1 MPKTRQTIPLA
12 LLLAL
17 LGSSGQAGETTSRPM
32 PQGAQKQG
40 QKQGL
45 TGRVMGQSAGES
57 APLAAAGVYAYQ
69 VVDRS
74 FYKVVTDRDGN
85 FLFPDLPA
93 GLYQVIAHKPGFVPM
108 VVMISRAT
116 SRAFYNL
123 QLELV
128 RQRQPAAAAPA
139 PAGDDFWSLRRRI
152 PSDVLRE
159 IELAENAEAF
169 AYSWTEPRRNR
180 LSEPQ
185 GTDFRTDIQA
195 TTGVDQ
201 IADLGA
207 GQMAGG
213 QVGIAGSLGALR
225 VGLSGRFAQMSP
237 AGGTANST
245 LSTDGAQA
253 SALALDVAAGN
264 SSRISVSSLNNRL
277 FIRSRSD
284 GPVDLEDYR
293 LTWSQNLTE
302 NSRSEFRA
310 QYTSENNFF
319 RHGFNDPLSI
329 PDYSNTWKVE
339 GSYSTDFG
347 DGNSLLAGVRYRERQ
362 GGLTEGDRS
371 VLNGAP
377 ALASVDLWSRGNQ
390 RLHPRVVLEYG
401 LYSTLSDGSLSLTP
415 EGSMVFDLGG
425 DWKLAAAASRRTYE
439 DRRITSDFL
448 PFLYAESDLC
458 GEAGK
463 ECYQLRLT
471 KASEE
476 GKHNFS
482 LSAASRT
489 IGETLRLYFSDE
501 FFDRL
506 ESLYLVPGDRIPEL
520 QLAVTRQISPQV
532 VTTLE
537 SSLAS
542 GGGGTFQTPDSQS
555 YENRVRYMVTS
566 LDTRFKA
573 TSTGVFLALHH
584 LSQNLDPV
592 GDSANLEEMEFERLR
607 LRLSQDLGFMM
618 AAASDWTLQLNFE
631 LSRASSPYLEKE
643 EKQLMR
649 RILGGL
655 AVKF

>member
-1 MPKTRQTIPLA
+1 M
-12 LLLAL
+12 
-17 LGSSGQAGETTSRPM
+17 RPNS
-32 PQGAQKQG
+32 QVQR
-40 QKQGL
+40 QGL
-45 TGRVMGQSAGES
+45 GGKVTGQS

-69 VVDRS
+69 VANRS
-74 FYKVVTDRDGN
+74 LHKVLTDEEGN
-85 FLFPDLPA
+85 FLFQELPA
-93 GLYQVIAHKPGFVPM
+93 GLYQVIAHKPGFVPA

-116 SRAFYNL
+116 SRAFYHL
-123 QLELV
+123 DLDLV
-128 RQRQPAAAAPA
+128 RQRRPAAGAAS
-139 PAGDDFWSLRRRI
+139 GDDFWSLRAQI

-159 IELAENAEAF
+159 IELAQGGEAF
-169 AYSWTEPRRNR
+169 AYSWTEPRRDR
-180 LSEPQ
+180 LSEI
-185 GTDFRTDIQA
+185 GGIDFRTDIQA

-207 GQMAGG
+207 GQVAGG
-213 QVGIAGSLGALR
+213 QVGIAGSLGPVR
-225 VGLSGRFAQMSP
+225 VGLSGRFVQMSP
-237 AGGTANST
+237 AGTASPA

-253 SALALDVAAGN
+253 SALALDVAAGS
-264 SSRISVSSLNNRL
+264 SSRISLSSLNNRL
-277 FIRSRSD
+277 FVRSRSD

-293 LTWSQNLTE
+293 LTWSQALTE
-302 NSRSEFRA
+302 NSRSEIRA

-319 RHGFNDPLSI
+319 RHGWNDPLSI
-329 PDYSNTWKVE
+329 PDSSSTWRIE
-339 GSYSTDFG
+339 GAYFTDLG

-362 GGLTEGDRS
+362 GGLDGDGS
-371 VLNGAP
+371 LLYGVP

-415 EGSMVFDLGG
+415 EGSVVLDLGG
-425 DWKLAAAASRRTYE
+425 DWKLAAAASQRAYE
-439 DRRITSDFL
+439 DRRMSSNFL

-463 ECYQLRLT
+463 ECYQLKLT
-471 KASEE
+471 RASEE
-476 GKHNFS
+476 RNQSLS

-520 QLAVTRQISPQV
+520 QLAVTRQLSPQV
-532 VTTLE
+532 VATFA

-542 GGGGTFQTPDSQS
+542 GGGGTFLTPDNQS

-573 TSTGVFLALHH
+573 TSTGVFIALHH
-584 LSQNLDPV
+584 LNQHLDPV
-592 GDSANLEEMEFERLR
+592 GDSAALEEMEFERLR
-607 LRLSQDLGFMM
+607 LRLSQDLGFFIT
-618 AAASDWTLQLNFE
+618 AASEWTLQLNFE

-643 EKQLMR
+643 ESQLMR
-649 RILGGL
+649 RILGGF